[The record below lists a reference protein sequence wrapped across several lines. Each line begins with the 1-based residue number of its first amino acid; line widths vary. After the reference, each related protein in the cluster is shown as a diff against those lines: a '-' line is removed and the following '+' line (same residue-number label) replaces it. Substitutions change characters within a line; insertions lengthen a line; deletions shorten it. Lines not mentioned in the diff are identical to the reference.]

1 LPADRFSNFVAK
13 ARIYEPIALAG
24 LLGTM
29 NDAGTQEAV
38 AKEVSDRLAKAT
50 SELQEKYARGQGGVE
65 ESVSAPT
72 GTAYKEQHAQQEKDK
87 AEKRQK
93 KAAAQKQQNQVAA
106 SEMDVGDID
115 EDEVEDEEDF
125 ELRRIK
131 EARLR
136 QIKSAH
142 NQMLENIGKG
152 HGQFRDIVQDEF
164 IGQVTSSNVVIC
176 HFYHK
181 DFQKCRVMDHHLAK
195 LAPRHI
201 ESKFIKI
208 DAEKAPFFVEK
219 VSALPVSCNFRCFYP
234 GTKTRGITLVQ

>member
-1 LPADRFSNFVAK
+1 
-13 ARIYEPIALAG
+13 
-24 LLGTM
+24 M

-72 GTAYKEQHAQQEKDK
+72 GTAYKEQHAKQEKDK
-87 AEKRQK
+87 AEKRQM

-219 VSALPVSCNFRCFYP
+219 VSILPVPCNFAALRPVALFWCNNRAYVCCLSARCSCLSAP
-234 GTKTRGITLVQ
+234 CPPW